1 MKVMLIFNWGVS
13 LIFNYSSYLQISFYF
28 FKKFFHLPY
37 TGTIEIKDTWIPS
50 DIGNSQLYS
59 EKLFLTFSLLYFL
72 HLGPSC
78 RRHADQILLVSTL
91 IIPQTKGI
99 NSMFLT
105 ITGPCV
111 AMVTNS
117 PRTQAAGSWT
127 FSHWNSGSEGFWMSS
142 VYGSGVSSTS
152 FTQEASRG
160 ENGRVYNVCIRMCVC
175 VRVCSLPAPNLL
187 SYLSVT
193 EKAGQKKK
201 KCHQVVREG
210 ASKWL

>member
-1 MKVMLIFNWGVS
+1 MIFTSPFSMKVMLIFNWGVS

-99 NSMFLT
+99 N
-105 ITGPCV
+105 C
-111 AMVTNS
+111 MVLS
-117 PRTQAAGSWT
+117 I
-127 FSHWNSGSEGFWMSS
+127 FD
-142 VYGSGVSSTS
+142 
-152 FTQEASRG
+152 
-160 ENGRVYNVCIRMCVC
+160 
-175 VRVCSLPAPNLL
+175 
-187 SYLSVT
+187 SYLS
-193 EKAGQKKK
+193 QKHTYYIFEFDFNLFFQKL
-201 KCHQVVREG
+201 VG
-210 ASKWL
+210 ASKNHSSYTFTHIEIVFFDTC